1 MSYITYIYTKMY
13 ILLVK
18 LVNLVQN
25 INITNAQ

>member
-13 ILLVK
+13 IFLVK

>member
-1 MSYITYIYTKMY
+1 MSYITYICTKMY
-13 ILLVK
+13 IFLVK